1 MDGCGALGRGLIA
14 FDFTRPRRSA
24 DGVCS
29 DERRGL
35 LAFLRARLGCEQES
49 NDVAQESYLRLV
61 QAMQEGPVGNPRA
74 FLYRVAGNLA
84 IDQLR
89 RRRRWRT
96 VDADEPAVAE
106 ALGLHPSPEAA
117 FLARADL
124 ERFAAILDELQ
135 PKEREA
141 LVLFRIEGCSF
152 AEIGRRMNLS
162 EVMARRYALR
172 ALAQCAARLDLD
184 FA

>member
-1 MDGCGALGRGLIA
+1 MRSLIA
-14 FDFTRPRRSA
+14 LDVAKPRRGE
-24 DGVCS
+24 DGVCKN
-29 DERRGL
+29 ERLGL
-35 LAFLRARLGCEQES
+35 IAFLRARLGCEQDS

-61 QAMQEGPVGNPRA
+61 QAMREGTVANPRA

-84 IDQLR
+84 VDQLR

-96 VDADEPAVAE
+96 VDADEPLLAE
-106 ALGLHPSPEAA
+106 ALGTHPSPEAA
-117 FLARADL
+117 FLARDDL
-124 ERFAAILDELQ
+124 ERFAAMLEELA

-141 LVLFRIEGCSF
+141 LLLFRIEGCSF

-172 ALAQCAARLDLD
+172 ALASCAARLE
-184 FA
+184 AEHA